1 MREDGGRRE
10 WPPSTA
16 ESAALEIESGTSA
29 SGLEV
34 RSPGSSRS
42 HVPSWRAASLLVAS
56 LALAL
61 FGAGCA
67 ATATPFPVKQ
77 VAAPPA
83 ASQPPA
89 DGPRMRIVDL
99 EEYAS
104 EAPGWVVVVGTLENG
119 GRSTTEE
126 LRITVNAL
134 GSGDRVVTSSPAI
147 ARSQHVAPHGR
158 TSFAAVFAQLA
169 EVEAYHVK
177 VLAW

>member
-1 MREDGGRRE
+1 MTGDGGGPEGKRSSERYASPTLSCEASARARNARSAGLRR
-10 WPPSTA
+10 SVRSA
-16 ESAALEIESGTSA
+16 GSLRVAAL
-29 SGLEV
+29 GLSV
-34 RSPGSSRS
+34 
-42 HVPSWRAASLLVAS
+42 VI
-56 LALAL
+56 
-61 FGAGCA
+61 AGCA
-67 ATATPFPVKQ
+67 ASATQWPVKPAAAPETATR
-77 VAAPPA
+77 
-83 ASQPPA
+83 PPA

-134 GSGDRVVTSSPAI
+134 GPGDRVVTSSPAI